1 MLLNRWMCWWNAL
14 GKVGNGGGMRDI
26 SGVRKLLLATACLAI
41 LNVSAVYGVE
51 IDALTVVAAADTP
64 VVDDMPM
71 GQSQGG
77 EESLLPEEDNLFGK
91 EGGYFH
97 PYITLAGEWTDNLY
111 NIDVEKKSNF
121 LTRISPGLWLALPR
135 TKVIPVTITPHNTSA
150 GGLQQ
155 QLKDHSG
162 TDRYQLYAL
171 GGVDFLNYSEDSDLN
186 TTDGNVEGLAR
197 YNMKGGLSLQL
208 LDRYSVGHDRFEVGN
223 YLIEPLREFQSNI
236 FMATADWLV
245 TEKVR
250 LKADY
255 SIFDLNYDDD
265 INDFLNRGD
274 DAIDLYAYYVYSEKT
289 SLFIQ
294 YSLVDIAYDTS
305 FARDNTQDF
314 LYGGIRWDSTEK
326 LSVLLKAGYQQKE
339 YDELNAASTDYDG
352 LALDL
357 QTTYRFREKAE
368 LVLDF
373 YRKNEE
379 TDSSVALDK
388 EVMGARLGYVQEY
401 TDKIT
406 GKFDIVYEDAD
417 YRQLIE
423 QDRDDVRFVLR
434 PAVQYLF
441 RKWLMGELAYSYDQR
456 DSTDNLFD
464 YQTNTFM
471 VNLNFAL

>member
-1 MLLNRWMCWWNAL
+1 
-14 GKVGNGGGMRDI
+14 MRDQ
-26 SGVRKLLLATACLAI
+26 SGFRTIFVTGFCLAL
-41 LNVSAVYGVE
+41 LNVSTVYG
-51 IDALTVVAAADTP
+51 IDIDPLTVVAAADTP

-71 GQSQGG
+71 GQSSGG
-77 EESLLPEEDNLFGK
+77 EETLLPEEEEGKLFGT

-97 PYITLAGEWTDNLY
+97 PYVTLAGEWTDNLF
-111 NIDVEKKSNF
+111 NLDLDKRSNF
-121 LTRISPGLWLALPR
+121 LSRVSPGLWLALPR
-135 TKVIPVTITPHNTSA
+135 TKVIPVTITPHNSSA

-162 TDRYQLYAL
+162 TDRYQVYAL

-186 TTDGNVEGLAR
+186 STEGNLEGLAR
-197 YNMKGGLSLQL
+197 YNMRSGLSLQA

-223 YLIEPLREFQSNI
+223 SVIEQLREFQSNI

-250 LKADY
+250 LKVDY
-255 SIFDLNYDDD
+255 SKFVLDYDDE
-265 INDFLNRGD
+265 INNFLNRGD
-274 DAIDLYAYYVYSEKT
+274 DTIDLYGYYVYSEKT
-289 SLFIQ
+289 SLFVQ
-294 YSLVDIAYDTS
+294 YSLVDVTYDDDTL
-305 FARDNTQDF
+305 RDNNQDY
-314 LYGGIRWDSTEK
+314 LYGGVKWDSTEK
-326 LSVLLKAGYQQKE
+326 LSLLLKAGYQEKE
-339 YDELNAASTDYDG
+339 FDELTAASTDYSG

-357 QTTYRFREKAE
+357 QTTYKFKEKAE
-368 LVLDF
+368 LVLDV

-379 TDSSVALDK
+379 TDSAVALDK
-388 EVMGARLGYVQEY
+388 KVLGATFGYIQEY

-406 GKFDIVYEDAD
+406 GKFDLTYEDAE

-423 QDRDDVRFVLR
+423 QDRDDTRFILR

-456 DSTDNLFD
+456 DSTDDLFD
-464 YQTNTFM
+464 YESNTFM